1 MTFFSIVVRGLTR
14 RPVRTGLTLV
24 GISIGIAAVVALVG
38 ISRGFEKSWETG
50 LKARGTDI
58 VVSKMG
64 SSLAPKPFSDAVA
77 DWIVKLPHVAA
88 ISSQFVELLSIESS
102 QMMLLSGRQ
111 WEGYAWK
118 NLKLISG
125 RMPLN
130 AKEQAVVLGQT
141 AAEVLK
147 KKLGDPLQ
155 IEAAELTVVGIVDG
169 GAVVENGSAILALP
183 LLQEIMGE
191 ESRINVIDVRVTPG
205 TSEAEMKQLCTEIV
219 RVAPDVTAMAAGE
232 HLSNSQSFRMVKAM
246 SWGTSLLAVL
256 VGVLGVM
263 NTMLMTIFERKQ
275 EISVLLALGWKPSRI
290 VRMVLWE
297 SALLGLLGGIAGV
310 LVGVAGIKLLQETEA
325 MRGLL
330 EPDLGI
336 GLLLTSIVIA
346 VVVGVMSGLYPA
358 WRSSRITPALAL
370 QG

>member
-1 MTFFSIVVRGLTR
+1 MRGSKGGKE
-14 RPVRTGLTLV
+14 VSEHV
-24 GISIGIAAVVALVG
+24 GACAVPLGELEAVLLALVSV
-38 ISRGFEKSWETG
+38 IINQQQNAIQLTVLELAQVFAEPV
-50 LKARGTDI
+50 L
-58 VVSKMG
+58 G
-64 SSLAPKPFSDAVA
+64 SF
-77 DWIVKLPHVAA
+77 
-88 ISSQFVELLSIESS
+88 
-102 QMMLLSGRQ
+102 
-111 WEGYAWK
+111 
-118 NLKLISG
+118 
-125 RMPLN
+125 
-130 AKEQAVVLGQT
+130 LGQT

-191 ESRINVIDVRVTPG
+191 QGRINVIDVRVTPG
-205 TSEAEMKQLCTEIV
+205 TSEAEMKQLCAEIV
-219 RVAPDVTAMAAGE
+219 RSAPDVTAMAAGE

-263 NTMLMTIFERKQ
+263 NTMLMTVFERKQ

-297 SALLGLLGGIAGV
+297 SALLGFLGGIAGV
-310 LVGVAGIKLLQETEA
+310 LIGVAGIKLLQETEA

>member
-1 MTFFSIVVRGLTR
+1 MTFFSIIVRGLTR
-14 RPVRTGLTLV
+14 RPIRTGLTLV

-38 ISRGFEKSWETG
+38 VSRGFEKSWETG

-64 SSLAPKPFSDAVA
+64 SSLAPKPFSESVA
-77 DWIVKLPHVAA
+77 SLIAKLPNVAA
-88 ISSQFVELLSIESS
+88 LSSQFVELLSIESS
-102 QMMLLSGRQ
+102 QMMMLSGRQ
-111 WEGYAWK
+111 WDGYAWD

-125 RMPLN
+125 RKPLDDQ
-130 AKEQAVVLGQT
+130 ELAVVLGRT
-141 AAEVLK
+141 AADVLAK
-147 KKLGDPLQ
+147 KVGDPLQ
-155 IEAAELTVVGIVDG
+155 IEAEELTVVGIFDG
-169 GAVVENGSAILALP
+169 GAVVENGSAVLALP
-183 LLQEIMGE
+183 LLQAIMGE
-191 ESRINVIDVRVTPG
+191 EGRINVIDVRVTPG
-205 TSEAEMKQLCTEIV
+205 TSEDELKQLCKEIV
-219 RVAPDVTAMAAGE
+219 RVVPDVSAMAAGE

-263 NTMLMTIFERKQ
+263 NTMLMTVSERKQ
-275 EISVLLALGWKPSRI
+275 EISVLLALGWKPGRI

-310 LVGVAGIKLLQETEA
+310 LMGVAGVKLMQNTEA
-325 MRGLL
+325 IRGLL
-330 EPDLGI
+330 EPDLSM
-336 GLLLTSIVIA
+336 GLLLTSIGIA
-346 VVVGVMSGLYPA
+346 VVVGVVSGIYPA